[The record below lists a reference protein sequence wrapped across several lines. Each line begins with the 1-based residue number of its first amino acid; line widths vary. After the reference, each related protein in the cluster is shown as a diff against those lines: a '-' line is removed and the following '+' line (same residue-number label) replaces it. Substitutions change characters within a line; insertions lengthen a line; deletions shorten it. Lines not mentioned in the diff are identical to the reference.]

1 MKHMG
6 NKTAVEWFMEN
17 LPNRLRNSILNGY
30 RETLDT
36 AIQMEKEQIMNS
48 FVDGGYVDTN
58 LERQSS
64 EQYFEELYGK

>member
-1 MKHMG
+1 M
-6 NKTAVEWFMEN
+6 NKQTAVEWIVEQ
-17 LPNRLRNSILNGY
+17 LQAPCRGIPSHII
-30 RETLDT
+30 DH
-36 AIQMEKEQIMNS
+36 AKQMEKEQIMNS

>member
-1 MKHMG
+1 MG